1 MNMGIADGLP
11 NSTVKSFAEDPYGYL
26 WIGTFDG
33 LARYDG
39 YSFQVFKK
47 DSTNLTTSL
56 SNNHI
61 ETILSTNSGLY
72 IGTSEGLDYLTYA
85 DRKVHHCQIIDDE
98 GILHPLNGFI
108 ISLAAIDSTVVA
120 VDTYG
125 NIWKG
130 KSDLFTPLTTTH
142 NSAIKAVC
150 PYRDSLLVML
160 TIDRLILYNI
170 QKEEIVSEVL
180 HHIPLS
186 GKFVYNNVYYSS
198 LFDLIIVGSGIGL
211 PTYAFHFDGIQLSQS
226 TDYYSLPAN
235 LKATIDYGDAI
246 YFATDGEGL
255 ISVNPNKTEEREEA
269 FIKEIFTPHQG
280 LADFAVHSLYKDKNE
295 NLWIGTYRNGI
306 SLLSPRLDAFGF
318 YSIESGHLTNNC
330 ITSIY
335 AQDGV
340 IFAGTDGGGLNII
353 DTHKGDTHII
363 NKENSSLPADN
374 IWSIVCDGEDLWLG
388 IYNHG
393 IFHYD
398 LEQGSIK
405 QIDLSSLG
413 ISLRTDWLWEMWNDP
428 RGYIIVNGTQINTIK
443 PTPVPQLVD
452 LSPIANPQDSLLRIA
467 STIPELQKYE
477 LLCAYQDADGIL
489 YYGTTVGIISVRPH
503 GLTINKK
510 NKPVDIQFDELSVLK
525 DGQHLPL
532 AANTSQEIKLN
543 HNQNYLTI
551 HFSIPRI
558 TPPED
563 SRFRYRLE
571 GIEPNWREVKGMRE
585 VSYTALPPGRYTFH
599 IVCDNA
605 EGGWSNN
612 ESTLAIRIMPPWY
625 NTWWAYLAEIIL
637 ALSIVLTIIR
647 IYISRKQIKYEL
659 LYQKRK
665 QELSERERQ
674 QEHRE
679 HEQKERVQQERL
691 NFFAYITHE
700 LRTPMFLIT
709 APLEEI
715 LEKTGNTL
723 SIPRFHIENMLHN
736 TQRVSRLIDHILY
749 TWQPERSPLQCNL
762 ENTDIIKL
770 CQRLSSE
777 YKILCEQKKIDFK
790 FTTSI
795 KECHAPTDVEKLELM
810 LSNLVSNAF
819 KYTPMG
825 GSIVLTLDK
834 KDTEIV
840 LSVSDTGIG
849 ISPEEL
855 PHIFQPGYRSNTTN
869 SIEGYGL
876 GLNFVKQLSNLLGG
890 DVLVTSEEGK
900 GSTFVLILPIKEMV
914 DDAMMDPSSQIAIPT
929 NPTATHTILI
939 IDDEIKI
946 LQLLSHILGKQ
957 YHILTAT
964 DGIQGLSM
972 AQQFPDL
979 IICDVMM
986 PCMDGFE
993 FVATIKDNKDLQH
1006 IPVIMFTARNMD
1018 EDQIMAFRHGADAYL
1033 KKPVSIE
1040 LLRTRVHQLLHR
1052 NSPLN
1057 NHSSSMSKEDQQF
1070 IHRIKDIIGNNLQ
1083 NPQLSVDFLAN
1094 HLGMSVSSLY
1104 KKVHAITGHSTIDL
1118 IIDYR
1123 IFQAVEFMRDGQT
1136 NMTLIAEQCGFSD
1149 LRSFRAAFKS
1159 RMNVSPKQY
1168 AQQL

>member
-39 YSFQVFKK
+39 YSFHVLKK
-47 DSTNLTTSL
+47 DSSNLTTSL

-61 ETILSTNSGLY
+61 EVILSTNSGLY

-85 DRKVHHCQIIDDE
+85 DRQMHHCQIIDDS
-98 GILHPLNGFI
+98 GISHPLNGFI
-108 ISLAAIDSTVVA
+108 ISLAAIDSTIVA

-130 KSDLFTPLTTTH
+130 KSDLFTPLTTTP
-142 NSAIKAVC
+142 NSVIKAVC
-150 PYRDSLLVML
+150 SYRDSLLVML
-160 TIDRLILYNI
+160 TTDRLILYNI
-170 QKEEIVSEVL
+170 QNEEIVSEVQ
-180 HHIPLS
+180 HQIPLS
-186 GKFVYNNVYYSS
+186 EKIVYNNVYYSS
-198 LFDLIIVGSGIGL
+198 LFDLIIVGSGIGHS
-211 PTYAFHFDGIQLSQS
+211 TYTFQFDGIRLSEDKS
-226 TDYYSLPAN
+226 HNSLPAN
-235 LKATIDYGDAI
+235 LKAAIDYDDAI

-255 ISVNPNKTEEREEA
+255 ISAKLNKIEEHQEA
-269 FIKEIFTPHQG
+269 FIKETFTPHQG
-280 LADFAVHSLYKDKNE
+280 LAGFAVHSLYKDKNE

-306 SLLSPRLDAFGF
+306 SLLSPRLDAFAF

-330 ITSIY
+330 VTSIY

-353 DTHKGDTHII
+353 NTHKGHTQII
-363 NKENSSLPADN
+363 NKDNSSLPADN

-393 IFHYD
+393 VFHYD
-398 LEQGSIK
+398 LEQGTVK
-405 QIDLSSLG
+405 QIDLATLGVSLHA
-413 ISLRTDWLWEMWNDP
+413 DWLWEMWNDP
-428 RGYIIVNGTQINTIK
+428 RGYIIVNGTQINAIK

-503 GLTINKK
+503 RLIKG
-510 NKPVDIQFDELSVLK
+510 NKPVDIQFDKLDILT
-525 DGQHLPL
+525 DGQHLSL
-532 AANTSQEIKLN
+532 TTDTTQEIQLN
-543 HNQNYLTI
+543 HDQNYLTI

-571 GIEPNWREVKGMRE
+571 GIDPDWREAKGVRE

-625 NTWWAYLAEIIL
+625 GTWWARLAAIIL
-637 ALSIVLTIIR
+637 IIGILLIIIR
-647 IYISRKQIKYEL
+647 SYLSRKQMRYEL

-665 QELSERERQ
+665 QELFERELQ

-709 APLEEI
+709 APLEEL
-715 LEKTGNTL
+715 LENTGSTL
-723 SIPRFHIENMLHN
+723 SIPRSYIKNMMLN
-736 TQRVSRLIDHILY
+736 TQRINRLIDHTLY
-749 TWQPERSPLQCNL
+749 TWQPKSSPLQCHL
-762 ENTDIIKL
+762 QNTDIVKL
-770 CQRLSSE
+770 CQQLSAD

-790 FTTSI
+790 FTTSTTESYTPI
-795 KECHAPTDVEKLELM
+795 DVEKLELI

-819 KYTPMG
+819 KYTPVG
-825 GSIVLTLDK
+825 GSIELTLEK
-834 KDTEIV
+834 NETEIV
-840 LSVSDTGIG
+840 LSVNDTGIG

-855 PHIFQPGYRSNTTN
+855 PNIFQPGYRSSTTDN
-869 SIEGYGL
+869 ITGNGL
-876 GLNFVKQLSNLLGG
+876 GLDFVKQLSNLLGG
-890 DVLVTSEEGK
+890 DVAATSKEGE
-900 GSTFVLILPIKEMV
+900 GSTFVLTLPIREAI
-914 DDAMMDPSSQIAIPT
+914 DDTIVEKSPAISIPT

-939 IDDEIKI
+939 IDDEVKI
-946 LQLLSHILGKQ
+946 LQLLSQILGKH
-957 YHILTAT
+957 YRILTAT
-964 DGIQGLSM
+964 DGIQGLKM

-986 PCMDGFE
+986 PHVDGFE

-1006 IPVIMFTARNMD
+1006 IPVIMFTARIMD
-1018 EDQIMAFRHGADAYL
+1018 EDQIMAFKHGADAYL

-1052 NSPLN
+1052 
-1057 NHSSSMSKEDQQF
+1057 SSSITSNSSSTMCKEDQQF
-1070 IHRIKDIIGNNLQ
+1070 IHRIKDIIGQNLQ

-1094 HLGMSVSSLY
+1094 NLGMSVSSLY

-1123 IFQAVEFMRDGQT
+1123 IFQAVEFMRAGQT
-1136 NMTLIAEQCGFSD
+1136 NMTQIAEQCGFSD

-1159 RMNVSPKQY
+1159 RMGVSPKQY
-1168 AQQL
+1168 ALQL